1 MPARRRFILDGNT
14 AMPHSDA
21 NEPSFVV
28 TDRRHF
34 TSAGERRHDVPDA
47 PEPAAAAIELN
58 PPARP
63 APAPEPAGKA
73 AGRRAEPAKG
83 NQIPF
88 PAPAPAPAPLAEE
101 PAAEPAAE
109 PGGPIGFIGFLESL
123 YASAMMQLGA
133 TAPGQLSRP
142 EPDYEGA
149 RQTIEI
155 LGLLQQKTNGNL
167 TAEEAQVLEEILYE
181 LRMVYVQLTR
191 KRAR

>member
-1 MPARRRFILDGNT
+1 MPQ
-14 AMPHSDA
+14 SDA
-21 NEPSFVV
+21 NEPTFVV

-34 TSAGERRHDVPDA
+34 TAAGERRHDVPDA
-47 PEPAAAAIELN
+47 PEPPAAAIELN

-73 AGRRAEPAKG
+73 GGRRAEPAKG

-88 PAPAPAPAPLAEE
+88 PAPPPTPAAEPEE
-101 PAAEPAAE
+101 PAAAA
-109 PGGPIGFIGFLESL
+109 GGPISFIGFLESL

-133 TAPGQLSRP
+133 SAPGQISRP

>member
-1 MPARRRFILDGNT
+1 MPQ
-14 AMPHSDA
+14 SDA
-21 NEPSFVV
+21 NEPTFVV

-34 TSAGERRHDVPDA
+34 TPAGERRHDVPDA

-58 PPARP
+58 PPPRP
-63 APAPEPAGKA
+63 APAPEQAGKA
-73 AGRRAEPAKG
+73 GGRRADPAKG

-88 PAPAPAPAPLAEE
+88 PAPAAAPAPASVPEE
-101 PAAEPAAE
+101 PAAAAS
-109 PGGPIGFIGFLESL
+109 GPIGFIGFLESL